1 MGSLTIVEDF
11 NEFEDIASGF
21 LSSTIATM
29 KDQFGFQGGKEAL
42 HRRFVVRVSGI
53 QSDLGCSKVGRRR
66 EFLLCRVELGEIG
79 CLYFQNFREEY
90 V

>member
-11 NEFEDIASGF
+11 NELEDIASGF

-29 KDQFGFQGGKEAL
+29 MDQFGFQGGKEAL
-42 HRRFVVRVSGI
+42 HRLFVVHVGGI
-53 QSDLGCSKVGRRR
+53 QSDFGCSKVGRRR
-66 EFLLCRVELGEIG
+66 EFLLCRVELGEIE
-79 CLYFQNFREEY
+79 CLYFQYFREEY